1 MTMRARDGDGPSFLL
16 AKCPRLEGH
25 YLGDPL
31 RRANMLELAG
41 PLMTACTL
49 QPGASLAERASCL
62 GNLLSLVGKTA
73 IDKSLRLRDPVEKA
87 RRKLQAQNAGVET
100 LEKEIDEEI
109 GKALEMVGKGK

>member
-1 MTMRARDGDGPSFLL
+1 MGMGLHSCWHGVPG
-16 AKCPRLEGH
+16 LEGH

-62 GNLLSLVGKTA
+62 GNLLLLVGKTA
-73 IDKSLRLRDPVEKA
+73 VDKSLRLRDPVEKA
-87 RRKLQAQNAGVET
+87 RRKLQAQNAGLDT

-109 GKALEMVGKGK
+109 ALVVRTVTKGT